1 MNNKIFD
8 NLETNDSNFLNNK
21 NNIIISIQQRT
32 TKKMITKIEGLAN
45 SDLKKI
51 IKDLQKIL
59 QTSGHIEVN
68 KDNKD
73 KDNKDNKD
81 KDNKD
86 NIIFQGDKRIEI
98 INYLIKNNLAII
110 ENIKMRGF

>member
-45 SDLKKI
+45 PDLKKI

-73 KDNKDNKD
+73 NKD
-81 KDNKD
+81 KD

>member
-1 MNNKIFD
+1 MSRKIFD
-8 NLETNDSNFLNNK
+8 TDKEDTNFLQERK
-21 NNIIISIQQRT
+21 NVIISIQQRT

-45 SDLKKI
+45 PDLKKI

-73 KDNKDNKD
+73 D

-86 NIIFQGDKRIEI
+86 NIIFQGDKRNEI

>member
-45 SDLKKI
+45 PDLKKI

-73 KDNKDNKD
+73 D

-86 NIIFQGDKRIEI
+86 NIIFQGDKRNEI